1 MRIWWYDILL
11 YYKIYSIVYLYYIY
25 IITPNIVFC
34 WFLLTRPSQSPRT
47 RCFPTRPG
55 RSLRRT
61 PLKRWYNRWYIL
73 VLMESW
79 WTCLKLERTAGNH
92 TRLLNFLQ
100 NFHGHCWCITVRI
113 PVKEVDQGLSCKNR
127 PWKKTAWKR
136 QSTIPSIVR
145 LFFYMMRRGPS
156 TDSSHDG
163 EVCSQLSELKRGVW
177 VVEFQ

>member
-1 MRIWWYDILL
+1 MHIYIWWYDILL
-11 YYKIYSIVYLYYIY
+11 YYKIYSISILYLYHY
-25 IITPNIVFC
+25 TRR
-34 WFLLTRPSQSPRT
+34 LLTRPSQSPRT

-100 NFHGHCWCITVRI
+100 NFHGHCWCITVFLWKRWI
-113 PVKEVDQGLSCKNR
+113 RDFRAKMGPE
-127 PWKKTAWKR
+127 KKTAWKR

>member
-1 MRIWWYDILL
+1 MIF
-11 YYKIYSIVYLYYIY
+11 YYIIRSIVYLYYIY

-61 PLKRWYNRWYIL
+61 PLNRWYNRWYIL

-100 NFHGHCWCITVRI
+100 NFHGHCWCITVFLWKRWI
-113 PVKEVDQGLSCKNR
+113 RDFRAKIGHEKKQLGKGSLRFQASCGYFFPWCVGAQALTVLMMVRYAASSLNLKEV
-127 PWKKTAWKR
+127 
-136 QSTIPSIVR
+136 
-145 LFFYMMRRGPS
+145 F
-156 TDSSHDG
+156 
-163 EVCSQLSELKRGVW
+163 E
-177 VVEFQ
+177 